1 MIEREYTILAPEGM
15 HARPATAMV
24 KLARKY
30 TAAIVISAGDR
41 EGRLTSL
48 LNILSMHIKGG
59 SIITLTF
66 DGADEAAAAAA
77 FDDFF
82 SQHLKDW

>member
-1 MIEREYTILAPEGM
+1 MITKEYMILAPEGM

-30 TAAIVISAGDR
+30 QSVILLKAGGK
-41 EGRLTSL
+41 EARLNSL

-59 SIITLTF
+59 SPVALVFEGI
-66 DGADEAAAAAA
+66 DEGEAAAA
-77 FDDFF
+77 FDLFF
-82 SQHLKDW
+82 AQNLKDW